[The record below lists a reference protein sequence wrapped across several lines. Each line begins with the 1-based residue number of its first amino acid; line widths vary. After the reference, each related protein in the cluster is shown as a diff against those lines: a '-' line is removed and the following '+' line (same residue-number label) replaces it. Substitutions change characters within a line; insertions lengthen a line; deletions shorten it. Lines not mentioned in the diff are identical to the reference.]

1 MESQDFQNIATS
13 VRPKLMNLCRSFFD
27 KQELAYDAEDA
38 VQETLL
44 RLWQMQDRLSDY
56 QKPEALAMLIAKN
69 VCIDILKLNKEQHE
83 PLDETCNII
92 GNVQADQSTIT
103 HDTERIIS
111 DALAKLPRT
120 QQRMLMMRAEGM
132 SMVEIATTCNA
143 TPNAHQHKDDDLRCK
158 KENDGTLK
166 DREEQKMTNLNDITK
181 RRQLVEKYLNAETTI
196 EEERM
201 LHDFYSHAEEP
212 LTPEDEDMRLL
223 MMTTDRLKDNFILS
237 DEKAEEFDRLMDGK
251 PERHGKT
258 ISLYWFIPA
267 AAAVIVFFL
276 LTTSQ
281 EQQMIEQNPVA
292 MAVPEDIT
300 PQKEEPQRVSED
312 TDNASHADAISKP
325 RKTAHRHKRKEA
337 NAGIHVAEMTEA
349 ANYQNEQVESYQLR
363 PAGDVMIVTKMP
375 KDGLSSSYIIYAN
388 DEGHSY
394 RVMPINM

>member
-1 MESQDFQNIATS
+1 
-13 VRPKLMNLCRSFFD
+13 
-27 KQELAYDAEDA
+27 
-38 VQETLL
+38 
-44 RLWQMQDRLSDY
+44 
-56 QKPEALAMLIAKN
+56 
-69 VCIDILKLNKEQHE
+69 
-83 PLDETCNII
+83 
-92 GNVQADQSTIT
+92 
-103 HDTERIIS
+103 
-111 DALAKLPRT
+111 
-120 QQRMLMMRAEGM
+120 
-132 SMVEIATTCNA
+132 
-143 TPNAHQHKDDDLRCK
+143 
-158 KENDGTLK
+158 
-166 DREEQKMTNLNDITK
+166 MTNINDITK
-181 RRQLVEKYLNAETTI
+181 RRQLAEKYLNAETTV

-201 LHDFYSHAEEP
+201 LHDFYSQAEAP
-212 LTPEDEDMRLL
+212 LTLEDKDMQLL
-223 MMTTDRLKDNFILS
+223 MDATDRLKDNFILS

-267 AAAVIVFFL
+267 AAAAVIAFFL

-281 EQQMIEQNPVA
+281 EHQAIERLRVGELCSGMRNPVV

-300 PQKEEPQRVSED
+300 PQKKEPQRVSED

-388 DEGHSY
+388 DEGNSY

>member
-1 MESQDFQNIATS
+1 
-13 VRPKLMNLCRSFFD
+13 
-27 KQELAYDAEDA
+27 
-38 VQETLL
+38 
-44 RLWQMQDRLSDY
+44 
-56 QKPEALAMLIAKN
+56 
-69 VCIDILKLNKEQHE
+69 
-83 PLDETCNII
+83 
-92 GNVQADQSTIT
+92 
-103 HDTERIIS
+103 
-111 DALAKLPRT
+111 
-120 QQRMLMMRAEGM
+120 
-132 SMVEIATTCNA
+132 
-143 TPNAHQHKDDDLRCK
+143 
-158 KENDGTLK
+158 
-166 DREEQKMTNLNDITK
+166 MTNLNDITK

-223 MMTTDRLKDNFILS
+223 MKTTDRLKDNFILS

-267 AAAVIVFFL
+267 AAAAVIAFFL

-312 TDNASHADAISKP
+312 TDNASHADAISQP
-325 RKTAHRHKRKEA
+325 RKTAHWHKRKEA
-337 NAGIHVAEMTEA
+337 DAGIHVAEMTEA
-349 ANYQNEQVESYQLR
+349 TNFQNEQVESYQLR
-363 PAGDVMIVTKMP
+363 PAGDVMIVTKTP